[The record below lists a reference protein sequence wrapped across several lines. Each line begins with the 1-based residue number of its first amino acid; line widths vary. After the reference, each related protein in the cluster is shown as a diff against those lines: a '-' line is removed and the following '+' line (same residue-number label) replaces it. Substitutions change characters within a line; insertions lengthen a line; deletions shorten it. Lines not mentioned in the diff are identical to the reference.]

1 MKRINLKGLRE
12 VLSEKE
18 LKNVMG
24 GSGTVGDGICIAYQT
39 FNGTGDY
46 CCSNDANEAAEAAGD
61 YGWWCCNCEDA
72 RQNCD
77 DIIWK

>member
-24 GSGTVGDGICIAYQT
+24 GSGIATDLCDEKYGRKICKKQNECSGSQLCISSGGS
-39 FNGTGDY
+39 NK
-46 CCSNDANEAAEAAGD
+46 CCF
-61 YGWWCCNCEDA
+61 
-72 RQNCD
+72 
-77 DIIWK
+77 